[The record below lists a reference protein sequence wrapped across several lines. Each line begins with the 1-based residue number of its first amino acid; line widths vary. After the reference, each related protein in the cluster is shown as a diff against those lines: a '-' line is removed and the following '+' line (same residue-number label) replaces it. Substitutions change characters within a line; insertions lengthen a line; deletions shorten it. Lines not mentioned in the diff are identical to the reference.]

1 MSRTGAAVGMGRTR
15 GRGRVQ
21 IGDSISFCAPRKSG
35 ARKMRITDAGR
46 EGQVIQVIFDMDV
59 FKLSVDWLKGPGY
72 KEHVCYTEGFSRYQ
86 CFEGIEKAPDGRF
99 DPYLLPFENASGD
112 GQKIGVR
119 VGREFYDVLPFRG
132 IRDAICTYA
141 VRPGFEGVPTSTG
154 QLLALFVLKQ
164 FSAECPARMVGER
177 LVIDEV
183 SEAVPDVQE
192 SAVESEPVP
201 APVSDREAV
210 KAVARVEAVVTEPV
224 RGHVPVGRKLKLA
237 YIPGEMFALGSFDG
251 LCLGEIETYRIVRTF
266 AKQAGGGS
274 EFYYNQVGISQLCGL
289 LEGRKADMLVRR
301 KDEKRRE
308 IERIRTSLTSVRR
321 YIKGLMKRG
330 LFERVA
336 RGRPKRKRDGRS
348 YVSRYQVAM
357 SERQRFKMLIER
369 KKRRGTERPYARLFR
384 GLVPIP

>member
-1 MSRTGAAVGMGRTR
+1 M
-15 GRGRVQ
+15 
-21 IGDSISFCAPRKSG
+21 
-35 ARKMRITDAGR
+35 
-46 EGQVIQVIFDMDV
+46 
-59 FKLSVDWLKGPGY
+59 
-72 KEHVCYTEGFSRYQ
+72 
-86 CFEGIEKAPDGRF
+86 
-99 DPYLLPFENASGD
+99 
-112 GQKIGVR
+112 
-119 VGREFYDVLPFRG
+119 
-132 IRDAICTYA
+132 
-141 VRPGFEGVPTSTG
+141 
-154 QLLALFVLKQ
+154 
-164 FSAECPARMVGER
+164 
-177 LVIDEV
+177 
-183 SEAVPDVQE
+183 SEAVPDVAD
-192 SAVESEPVP
+192 SAFEGEAVP

-210 KAVARVEAVVTEPV
+210 KAVARVKAVVPEPV

-336 RGRPKRKRDGRS
+336 KGRPKRKKDGRS

-369 KKRRGTERPYARLFR
+369 KKRRGDKRPYARLLR

>member
-1 MSRTGAAVGMGRTR
+1 MSRTGAAVGMGRMRRRVRATVGVGNSLRVPHPWR
-15 GRGRVQ
+15 GQG
-21 IGDSISFCAPRKSG
+21 
-35 ARKMRITDAGR
+35 MRITDAGR
-46 EGQVIQVIFDMDV
+46 EGQVVQVIFDMDV

-86 CFEGIEKAPDGRF
+86 CFKGIKKARRGPF
-99 DPYLLPFENASGD
+99 DPYLLPFESAGGD
-112 GQKIGVR
+112 RQKIMLS

-132 IRDAICTYA
+132 IRDAICSYT
-141 VRPGFEGVPTSTG
+141 VRPGVEGVPVSTD

-183 SEAVPDVQE
+183 SEAVPGVPE
-192 SAVESEPVP
+192 SGVKGEAVP
-201 APVSDREAV
+201 APVSDREVV
-210 KAVARVEAVVTEPV
+210 KAVARVKAVVPEAV

-237 YIPGEMFALGSFDG
+237 YIPSEMFALGSFDG

-301 KDEKRRE
+301 KDERRRE
-308 IERIRTSLTSVRR
+308 IEKIRTSDRSVRR
-321 YIKGLMKRG
+321 YINRLVKRG

-336 RGRPKRKRDGRS
+336 RGRPKRKKDGRS

-369 KKRRGTERPYARLFR
+369 KKRRGVKRPYARLLR